1 MPAGSSVAEAVDWF
15 ESQCRVPVTDA
26 QLDAAGDQATA
37 LVRSGYGP
45 VISLSTRERV
55 A

>member
-1 MPAGSSVAEAVDWF
+1 MWWPAYVLDAFGGP
-15 ESQCRVPVTDA
+15 PVTDE
-26 QLDAAGDQATA
+26 QLDAAGDDATA